1 MRRVLR
7 ATKRVVAGACA
18 AVLLLTSVPGNVY
31 AMENDIPIESAVLAE
46 ASQEVTPDT
55 FEGDL
60 SEAVIDAEDLADI
73 AETEDAE
80 GQAETDETAQND
92 TDVSEEMCELEEEDT
107 EVEGEEALY
116 ADVKLALAVSDGNTT
131 VKDALKV
138 SDYQNISYDASS
150 GECTGV
156 LFADSQEEY
165 KLFLDYTVND
175 FIEGD
180 TLSYQ
185 IDGGDIH
192 YSTLSDTNTTGM
204 VQIDIPEDGKQL
216 KVYIE
221 NNGNTVSDEFVWKL
235 DLFRYNSA
243 NSNFKVESLGADEVL
258 PNCKDVAYKV
268 GTKAS
273 EIQKEVSFADGKA
286 SAKLYPVMFEG
297 IGYYYLAGKLS
308 SDIDGVN
315 YVINGNHEN
324 NPDLDGDDN
333 DTFLIECWPEW
344 SEGLDVSVMY
354 KGIEVDKYEY
364 TIDYENDVKAIPAT
378 AVEIKM
384 PAGDYKKPGDDY
396 CMSDYQKNVSL
407 GTDDFLY
414 GEVTYRNDEYH
425 LGLDIR
431 SNADLTVKIN
441 GKEVKKE
448 AVDEGY
454 DFYFFDITSSK
465 DVITVSAQSDDTYG
479 KVERKI
485 LLSKL
490 KFEQLKQLVYI
501 ETENVNPY
509 ATYPVK
515 AAISDSLEF
524 ASNGM
529 ARVFYERDENFV
541 SYDAQVGD
549 KYQISATAKPGTKIV
564 SYRIDQVNP
573 FDNNDVISGKEIAV
587 KNNKLNASGTV
598 IKGYNAHVKVKIED
612 GLELKLYAE
621 DDECAKLKDAYIV
634 GKTALGYTFTYS
646 IEQYSN
652 LLEARLPINNEQG
665 KADRIIVKDG
675 NTEIPMDGN
684 FTYSVGTNGLIEK
697 PANRLQAFFEQILNK
712 FF

>member
-243 NSNFKVESLGADEVL
+243 NSN
-258 PNCKDVAYKV
+258 
-268 GTKAS
+268 
-273 EIQKEVSFADGKA
+273 
-286 SAKLYPVMFEG
+286 
-297 IGYYYLAGKLS
+297 
-308 SDIDGVN
+308 
-315 YVINGNHEN
+315 
-324 NPDLDGDDN
+324 
-333 DTFLIECWPEW
+333 
-344 SEGLDVSVMY
+344 
-354 KGIEVDKYEY
+354 
-364 TIDYENDVKAIPAT
+364 
-378 AVEIKM
+378 
-384 PAGDYKKPGDDY
+384 
-396 CMSDYQKNVSL
+396 
-407 GTDDFLY
+407 
-414 GEVTYRNDEYH
+414 
-425 LGLDIR
+425 
-431 SNADLTVKIN
+431 
-441 GKEVKKE
+441 
-448 AVDEGY
+448 
-454 DFYFFDITSSK
+454 
-465 DVITVSAQSDDTYG
+465 
-479 KVERKI
+479 
-485 LLSKL
+485 
-490 KFEQLKQLVYI
+490 
-501 ETENVNPY
+501 
-509 ATYPVK
+509 
-515 AAISDSLEF
+515 
-524 ASNGM
+524 
-529 ARVFYERDENFV
+529 
-541 SYDAQVGD
+541 
-549 KYQISATAKPGTKIV
+549 
-564 SYRIDQVNP
+564 
-573 FDNNDVISGKEIAV
+573 
-587 KNNKLNASGTV
+587 
-598 IKGYNAHVKVKIED
+598 
-612 GLELKLYAE
+612 
-621 DDECAKLKDAYIV
+621 
-634 GKTALGYTFTYS
+634 
-646 IEQYSN
+646 
-652 LLEARLPINNEQG
+652 
-665 KADRIIVKDG
+665 
-675 NTEIPMDGN
+675 
-684 FTYSVGTNGLIEK
+684 
-697 PANRLQAFFEQILNK
+697 
-712 FF
+712 